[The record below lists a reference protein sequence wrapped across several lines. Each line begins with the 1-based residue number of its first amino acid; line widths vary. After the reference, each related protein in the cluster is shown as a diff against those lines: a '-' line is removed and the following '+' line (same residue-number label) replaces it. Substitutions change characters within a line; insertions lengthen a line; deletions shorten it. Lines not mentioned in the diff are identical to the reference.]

1 MNRMIHWQRKKKKDN
16 NSLLLG
22 VGITLALGAGVA
34 LYLKNRRTIPK
45 GIKAVR
51 PFDLSKY
58 LGKWYEIARLDF
70 MFEKNIDYATAEYSR
85 NEDGTIRVVNRGY
98 NYRKQEEVENIGEA
112 IPVGE
117 ENEGMLKVSFCKPFY
132 TGYNVIAIDNKY
144 KYALVAG
151 RNHNYLWIL
160 SKEKEIPEKIVNEY
174 LEKAESL
181 GFDIS
186 RLIWTKYK

>member
-1 MNRMIHWQRKKKKDN
+1 MNRMIHWHKKKKKDN
-16 NSLLLG
+16 NSILLG
-22 VGITLALGAGVA
+22 VGITLALGAGAA

-45 GIKAVR
+45 GVQAVK
-51 PFDLSKY
+51 PFDLGKY
-58 LGKWYEIARLDF
+58 LGKWHEIARLDF
-70 MFEKNIDYATAEYSR
+70 MFEKNVDYVTAEYSR
-85 NEDGTIRVVNRGY
+85 NEDGTIKVVNRGY

-112 IPVGE
+112 IPIGD

-132 TGYNVIAIDNKY
+132 AGYNVIAIDNKY